1 MTVGMLI
8 ACWAVSGCAT
18 TALQNELD
26 QIAHSDISRELQK
39 VSHPTYR
46 VEPPDILQIEVVNN
60 IRPSGSPLRVGDAL
74 LIRLGNPEP
83 LDMGLDENLD
93 VQPSQAELMETEYRL
108 EKEVRD
114 KYISSEFQ
122 IQSDGMV
129 HLGPVYGSVKVEGLT
144 VDEAEKAVETHL
156 KGYSR
161 DENGQ
166 PVGLKNP
173 QVSVELPDVAGRQ
186 QITGEHLVRPDG
198 TVSLGVFGGVYV
210 AGMTLAEVKQ
220 AIEVHL
226 SEHIHDPEVSVD
238 VLAYNSK
245 TYYVITDGGGFG
257 EQVVRLPC
265 TGNETV
271 LDAISQIDGLSEV
284 SSKTIWLARPAPS
297 GVGCAQIM
305 DVHWRDIAAEGI
317 TTTNYQILPG
327 DRIYIKADKLI
338 TTDNFIS
345 KVIAPAE
352 RIMGFILLG
361 SGVQSTLRFIHFNN
375 RGGGVGSSGF

>member
-1 MTVGMLI
+1 
-8 ACWAVSGCAT
+8 
-18 TALQNELD
+18 
-26 QIAHSDISRELQK
+26 
-39 VSHPTYR
+39 
-46 VEPPDILQIEVVNN
+46 
-60 IRPSGSPLRVGDAL
+60 
-74 LIRLGNPEP
+74 
-83 LDMGLDENLD
+83 
-93 VQPSQAELMETEYRL
+93 
-108 EKEVRD
+108 
-114 KYISSEFQ
+114 
-122 IQSDGMV
+122 MV

-186 QITGEHLVRPDG
+186 QISGEHLVRPDG

-361 SGVQSTLRFIHFNN
+361 SGVQSTLRFIHINN
-375 RGGGVGSSGF
+375 RGGGFGGGGF